1 MAHRAICCWRDCLLV
16 RKTRAVSEVTA
27 VRQERCSGANDRNQ
41 EARDVCEPLLSTHGF
56 RV

>member
-1 MAHRAICCWRDCLLV
+1 V